1 MSEAHRHTTTIDYQ
15 PLSPAH
21 FAAVIALGNQVHGDG
36 YLSTELINTYY
47 QQGLKNHHNAGVV
60 ALDRSGFSW
69 LPARLCA
76 GSMAARSMV

>member
-36 YLSTELINTYY
+36 YLTAELINTYY
-47 QQGLKNHHNAGVV
+47 QQGKDQYQG
-60 ALDRSGFSW
+60 GPFSHR
-69 LPARLCA
+69 LSLLGRADPCRTHEARKI
-76 GSMAARSMV
+76 